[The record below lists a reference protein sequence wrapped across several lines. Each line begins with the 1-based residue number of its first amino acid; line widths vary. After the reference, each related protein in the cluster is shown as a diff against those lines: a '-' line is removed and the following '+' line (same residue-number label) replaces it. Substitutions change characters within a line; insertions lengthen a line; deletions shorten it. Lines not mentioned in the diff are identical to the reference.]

1 MNINATILGQAVA
14 FILFVTFCMK
24 YVWPPIM
31 AALEKRQKEVSDT
44 LTNAEIIRKEANV
57 LKVNAIDQLAKA
69 RKEAQSIVENA
80 ERHCTQILANAK
92 TESELEKKRI
102 VAKTET
108 DIAICLE
115 QARRDLR
122 SQVSALVIMGVERII
137 EGSVD
142 ETLNK
147 DLIDKIVSRL

>member
-14 FILFVTFCMK
+14 FILFVAFCMK

-44 LTNAEIIRKEANV
+44 LINAEITRKEANA
-57 LKVNAIDQLAKA
+57 LKVDAIDQLAKA
-69 RKEAQSIVENA
+69 RKEAQAIVENA
-80 ERHCTQILANAK
+80 EKRRIQILADAK
-92 TESELEKKRI
+92 TGSELENKRI
-102 VAKTET
+102 VAKAET
-108 DIAICLE
+108 DIAVCLE

-122 SQVSALVIMGVERII
+122 SQVSSLVVMGAERII

-142 ETLNK
+142 EALNK